1 MASLPASA
9 EAALDRMTAA
19 PDVRR
24 VILYGSRAV
33 GDADERSDIDI
44 AVSAPELDARAFA
57 RLRDDVAQSP
67 TLYTIS
73 VARLEDMPDALQER
87 VLAQGQVIYERP

>member
-9 EAALDRMTAA
+9 EAALDRMTAT

-33 GDADERSDIDI
+33 GDADDRSDI

-57 RLRDDVAQSP
+57 RLRDAVAQSP
-67 TLYTIS
+67 TLSTIP
-73 VARLEDMPDALQER
+73 VARLEDRPDALQDR
-87 VLAQGQVIYERP
+87 VLAQERVIYERP